1 MVTSKQF
8 SVDFFFQVSLP
19 KNSKD
24 FLQCM
29 IKRRSLSSMVVCSFA
44 NWMAFVKMS
53 FLGGNCQVNS
63 VVYKCDITRLLP
75 KKLYLGLA
83 EQEWKGRFYNYKL
96 SFKHKRY
103 SNKTALLSYMW
114 HLKSVLSEPP
124 NLK

>member
-1 MVTSKQF
+1 MVTSKQL

-29 IKRRSLSSMVVCSFA
+29 IKRRSLSSMAVFSFA

-53 FLGGNCQVNS
+53 FLGGNCQVNN
-63 VVYKCDITRLLP
+63 VVYECDVTRLLP
-75 KKLYLGLA
+75 KKLHLGLA
-83 EQEWKGRFYNYKL
+83 EQEWKSRFYNYKL

>member
-1 MVTSKQF
+1 MVTSKQL

-29 IKRRSLSSMVVCSFA
+29 IKQRSLSSMVVCSFA

-53 FLGGNCQVNS
+53 FLGGNCQVNN

-83 EQEWKGRFYNYKL
+83 EQEWKGRLYNYKL

-114 HLKSVLSEPP
+114 YLKSVLSEPP